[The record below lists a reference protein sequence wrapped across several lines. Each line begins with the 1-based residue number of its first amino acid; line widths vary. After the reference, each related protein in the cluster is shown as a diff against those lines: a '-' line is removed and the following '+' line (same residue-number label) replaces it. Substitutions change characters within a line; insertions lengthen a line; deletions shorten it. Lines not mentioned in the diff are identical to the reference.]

1 MMAIKLSYLLPSYR
15 AFYTS
20 RLLGEIA
27 KKTTLSYEFLIWLN
41 LSDAGL
47 ESYIRTLIA
56 SGCPIRIVGKTPE
69 NIGMAAFKPMIEQ
82 AKGEMLVQLEDDVLF
97 VSRRAG
103 EIAGDIF
110 ARRPDI
116 GMLSAEVWQD
126 EFSNGGHPRPESYLC
141 ADARDQL
148 YVGPIDG
155 GFSVYPRSS
164 IPLLLEAQFRIY
176 MGLGCGMHFRLQAAK
191 KTAYKCRRMRIFH
204 LHGPHDHSIFA
215 GMVNFE
221 IAKYR
226 RIGHS
231 RLVALYEE
239 QVKRL
244 PPKDVLEK
252 RFRAIERYHE
262 SFVG

>member
-1 MMAIKLSYLLPSYR
+1 MSVKLSYMLPSYR

-47 ESYIRTLIA
+47 ESYIRTLISA
-56 SGCPIRIVGKTPE
+56 GCPIRIVGKTPE

-116 GMLSAEVWQD
+116 GMLTADVWQD
-126 EFSNGGHPRPESYLC
+126 EFSNGGHPRPEHYKC
-141 ADARDQL
+141 VDEADQL
-148 YVGPIDG
+148 YEGNIDG
-155 GFSVYPRSS
+155 GFSVYPRKYV
-164 IPLLLEAQFRIY
+164 PLLLQTVFPQY
-176 MGLGCGMHFRLQAAK
+176 FGMGAAMHCRLQGAGK
-191 KTAYKCRRMRIFH
+191 KAYKCRRMRMFH
-204 LHGPHDHSIFA
+204 LCGPVYHSLFP
-215 GMVNFE
+215 GMLEFE
-221 IAKYR
+221 LAKYR
-226 RIGHS
+226 RIGHKGMVS
-231 RLVALYEE
+231 VFEA
-239 QVKRL
+239 QSKTL
-244 PPKDVLEK
+244 PPREILEQ
-252 RFRAIERYHE
+252 RFRAIENYHDAF
-262 SFVG
+262 SG